1 MEIARDRS
9 GDMRSR
15 VCLQRTRH
23 FWFLIWGSNGI
34 GDDGVKSLAR
44 GLTRNETLRELH
56 LDFCNISKL
65 GLSVLTDL
73 MRTNTTVT
81 RLWLHGNCFQ
91 DEDMSTVMRY
101 VSRNQDKERL
111 RLARVSGFELSEKED
126 RRVVRGVRAWCSRKF
141 K

>member
-1 MEIARDRS
+1 
-9 GDMRSR
+9 
-15 VCLQRTRH
+15 
-23 FWFLIWGSNGI
+23 
-34 GDDGVKSLAR
+34 
-44 GLTRNETLRELH
+44 
-56 LDFCNISKL
+56 
-65 GLSVLTDL
+65 
-73 MRTNTTVT
+73 
-81 RLWLHGNCFQ
+81 LWLHGNCFQ